1 MKKRMTDWMDEL
13 PIKYL
18 DEIDGAEEKREKSKN
33 AVKEQRFWKRRP
45 WGGWAAAACCAVLLA
60 AALNW
65 EPLVLKANEIF
76 LKSRIYYDD
85 SETFFD
91 GEMKDPDISLPEDM
105 ERICSQVS
113 IWYFKE
119 NIFQGETKSGY
130 QETGL
135 RKVYGSIQ
143 ELEEDL
149 GLSVIPEEL
158 EDLVGEELWFT
169 YYDTSRDKE
178 AIIDMKLNTGEQE
191 EPVYLEINMILETK
205 KEHDREYEEAFADI
219 GIVMSEISGRENERK
234 TEDGKTYLSFC
245 SHRPHYQLIGDDAE
259 DNPDEAIV
267 IYHQA
272 QKMLTPG
279 YEHEALLFLNGMR
292 YYLYGIE
299 TEEIVEELA
308 DAFSETR

>member
-18 DEIDGAEEKREKSKN
+18 DEIDEAEEKREKTQN
-33 AVKEQRFWKRRP
+33 TVKEQRLWKKRFQS
-45 WGGWAAAACCAVLLA
+45 GWAAAACCAVLLA

-65 EPLVLKANEIF
+65 EPLMLKAKEIF

-91 GEMKDPDISLPEDM
+91 GEMKVQDIALPKDM
-105 ERICSQVS
+105 ERIWSQVS
-113 IWYFKE
+113 I
-119 NIFQGETKSGY
+119 ETKQGY

-135 RKVYGSIQ
+135 RKVYGSVR

-158 EDLVGEELWFT
+158 EDLAAEELWFT

-178 AIIDMKLNTGEQE
+178 AIIDMKLNVSGQE
-191 EPVYLEINMILETK
+191 EPVYLEINMVLETK
-205 KEHDREYEEAFADI
+205 EEQDGEYGEAFADI
-219 GIVMSEISGRENERK
+219 GIVMSEISSRENERK
-234 TEDGKTYLSFC
+234 TEDGKPYLTIS
-245 SHRPHYQLIGDDAE
+245 SHRPHYQLIGEDTEDDSE
-259 DNPDEAIV
+259 EAV
-267 IYHQA
+267 LIYHQA

-279 YEHEALLFLNGMR
+279 YEHEALFFLNGMR

-299 TEEIVEELA
+299 TEEITEDLA
-308 DAFSETR
+308 DAFLKTR